1 MDLAAVSLL
10 MRYGQQETKTM
21 LLSWPRSG
29 EGLSSLHSLS
39 WRSESQTT
47 WQVPSSNS
55 NKQQVQKLT
64 NLILGAVLLCVSSTN
79 RLFTAG
85 DDVIWISF
93 CMLLAHHYHH
103 RLTHHHHHHVL

>member
-1 MDLAAVSLL
+1 MDLTAMSLF
-10 MRYGQQETKTM
+10 MRYGQRQAGDKNDAFVLAKIRRRT
-21 LLSWPRSG
+21 
-29 EGLSSLHSLS
+29 LHSLS